1 MTTQSGSKIIG
12 CQSPLINGSIE
23 TANGKLAPKLIT
35 FNRSIDQQNLDNPF
49 KNMLKNKV
57 SNLLTPNP
65 CNQYDKNVKTSSSV
79 NRQLM
84 FNKPKSRTAATSSTM
99 YSIVEP

>member
-1 MTTQSGSKIIG
+1 
-12 CQSPLINGSIE
+12 
-23 TANGKLAPKLIT
+23 
-35 FNRSIDQQNLDNPF
+35 
-49 KNMLKNKV
+49 MLKNKV

-65 CNQYDKNVKTSSSV
+65 CNQYDKNVKTSSSE

-99 YSIVEP
+99 YSIVEPQNALQYTNKGQVDTDQLSVHNFEHLRSQLL